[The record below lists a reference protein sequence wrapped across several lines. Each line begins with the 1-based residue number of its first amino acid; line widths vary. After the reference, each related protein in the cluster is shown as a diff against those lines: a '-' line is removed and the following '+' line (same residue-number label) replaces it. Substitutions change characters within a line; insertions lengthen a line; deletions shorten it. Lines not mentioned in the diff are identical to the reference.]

1 MAANVCYRTN
11 KLGCGVPA
19 GGPMQD
25 ETKQRWEQLCEQAA
39 VEQDPEK
46 FFELIREINRLLE
59 ERRTGL
65 ENNKPVN
72 AVG

>member
-1 MAANVCYRTN
+1 
-11 KLGCGVPA
+11 
-19 GGPMQD
+19 MQG

-46 FFELIREINRLLE
+46 FFELIKEINRLLE

-65 ENNKPVN
+65 ENSKPVN
-72 AVG
+72 AAG